1 VSVTLLPFLRGA
13 QGPPAPARRL
23 SGPDG
28 PEGEDGL
35 RQLVAAAAAG
45 NAGCARRLLERVAP
59 SVHRVVRTVLGPS
72 FSSGSG
78 GARVEDVTQDA
89 LLAVVHAL
97 GSFRAECGVV
107 HYACR
112 IAARVAMTARRA
124 RAAEI
129 AVEPLDLETEAA
141 LEAPVA
147 GDDPEAPRRRALLRA
162 LLDELP
168 EAQAETLVLR
178 VMLGYSL
185 QEVAEATG
193 VPVNTVRS
201 RLRLAKE
208 ALRSRIEQDEALA
221 EMLEVG

>member
-1 VSVTLLPFLRGA
+1 M
-13 QGPPAPARRL
+13 
-23 SGPDG
+23 
-28 PEGEDGL
+28 
-35 RQLVAAAAAG
+35 
-45 NAGCARRLLERVAP
+45 LERVAP

-72 FSSGSG
+72 VAY
-78 GARVEDVTQDA
+78 GARGAHAEDVTQDA

-124 RAAEI
+124 RAAELP
-129 AVEPLDLETEAA
+129 VEPLDPEEDASDRGA
-141 LEAPVA
+141 LDVPVA

-178 VMLGYSL
+178 IMLGYSL

-193 VPVNTVRS
+193 VPLNTVRS

>member
-1 VSVTLLPFLRGA
+1 VSVRLLPCTGSA
-13 QGPPAPARRL
+13 KGPPAPPVTTPRV
-23 SGPDG
+23 
-28 PEGEDGL
+28 ETEDGL
-35 RQLVAAAAAG
+35 RELLAGAAAG
-45 NAGCARRLLERVAP
+45 NAVCARRVLERVAP

-72 FSSGSG
+72 SVTYGSR
-78 GARVEDVTQDA
+78 GAHAEDVTQDA

-112 IAARVAMTARRA
+112 IAARVAMAARRA
-124 RAAEI
+124 RAAEVC
-129 AVEPLDLETEAA
+129 VEPLDLETECA
-141 LEAPVA
+141 LDVPVV
-147 GDDPEAPRRRALLRA
+147 GDDPEAPRRRAILRA

-193 VPVNTVRS
+193 APLNTVRS

-208 ALRSRIEQDEALA
+208 ALRSRIEQDETLA
-221 EMLEVG
+221 EMLEVV